1 VAAEGGGAQ
10 PPASPM
16 QRRTRALMAAWN
28 EPHRRVTAP
37 TGTARVTGRVH
48 CAAHPE
54 GCPAWVTVI
63 SARGKRLA
71 KSQVTAGSYAVEALP
86 PGTHT
91 LVISAERH
99 APRAE
104 LVLVEGQS
112 GTVRHDV
119 ELRS

>member
-1 VAAEGGGAQ
+1 
-10 PPASPM
+10 
-16 QRRTRALMAAWN
+16 MAAWN
-28 EPHRRVTAP
+28 EPQQRRAAAP
-37 TGTARVTGRVH
+37 TGTARVEGRVH

-71 KSQVTAGSYAVEALP
+71 KTQVTAGSYAVEALP

-91 LVISAERH
+91 LVISASRH
-99 APRAE
+99 TPRAE
-104 LVLVEGQS
+104 LVTVDGPS
-112 GTVRHDV
+112 GTVRYDV